1 MTQRE
6 VLHSPTSP
14 TTTIA
19 FSCATSSATGRPPSG
34 IVSFPTRSSSTRS
47 SAVSDSEN
55 EKLGIRDYTIR
66 VAKMPMTWVARA
78 LETDQTRGV
87 MKAVIDA
94 ENDRI
99 LGFAMLGMEGGEIAG
114 AVQIAMMGD
123 LPYTVLRDGVFS
135 HPTLME
141 ALNNLFSNFEE

>member
-1 MTQRE
+1 
-6 VLHSPTSP
+6 
-14 TTTIA
+14 
-19 FSCATSSATGRPPSG
+19 
-34 IVSFPTRSSSTRS
+34 
-47 SAVSDSEN
+47 
-55 EKLGIRDYTIR
+55 
-66 VAKMPMTWVARA
+66 MPMTWVARA

-123 LPYTVLRDGVFS
+123 LPYTVHEWL
-135 HPTLME
+135 
-141 ALNNLFSNFEE
+141 